1 MYGFRLHTESPKLH
15 PKSIQIRIKDV
26 QIHQYQAANLVDC
39 SCFFDL
45 VSRICHIAPLSIHD
59 MADLP
64 GKIRP
69 NVFTHPLED
78 LTAQG
83 HGVHHSAVRG
93 EKCAVR
99 VKQLVGTQKIVT
111 EQGFVEKVLKI
122 RHFRQLARKNEGN
135 FGKKRE
141 DWTVPALLTRLEHS
155 KVRQSHL
162 IVQ

>member
-26 QIHQYQAANLVDC
+26 QIHQYQAANLVDR

-64 GKIRP
+64 GKIRS

-78 LTAQG
+78 LAAQG
-83 HGVHHSAVRG
+83 HSVHHSAVRG

-99 VKQLVGTQKIVT
+99 VKQLVGAQKIVT
-111 EQGFVEKVLKI
+111 EQGVVEK
-122 RHFRQLARKNEGN
+122 
-135 FGKKRE
+135 
-141 DWTVPALLTRLEHS
+141 ALLELNWS
-155 KVRQSHL
+155 VKSRQ
-162 IVQ
+162 